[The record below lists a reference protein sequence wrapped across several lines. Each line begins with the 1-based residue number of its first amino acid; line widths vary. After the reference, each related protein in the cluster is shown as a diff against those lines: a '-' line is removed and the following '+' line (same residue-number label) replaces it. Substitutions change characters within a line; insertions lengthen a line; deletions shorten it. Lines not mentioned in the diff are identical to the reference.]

1 MEYYQIPIIYKSGAD
16 FIFAIEVNRP
26 NSRALEVS
34 SQWKI
39 NETMWFDGQRIFPV
53 RINYIKIFR
62 TNEPIPQTAE
72 DHKRMY
78 PDGYR
83 GTFGGIDVTSEFGI
97 ITEPIRAR
105 APATGVERAR
115 EKKLLFFSYSSKD
128 SIKVGELCDILVR
141 EYDYEIFRAHDTI
154 KVTQEWRAEIK
165 ENLANCDGLVAYITR
180 NFRGSEWTYQECG
193 WVAGRGVPIYS
204 LFIMKKIPEG
214 FIEERQGTRIT
225 EKTDVKEIARKI
237 DEVFSEEI

>member
-72 DHKRMY
+72 DHKRMN

-97 ITEPIRAR
+97 ITEPIHAR

-115 EKKLLFFSYSSKD
+115 EKNSFSSAIHLKT
-128 SIKVGELCDILVR
+128 V
-141 EYDYEIFRAHDTI
+141 
-154 KVTQEWRAEIK
+154 
-165 ENLANCDGLVAYITR
+165 
-180 NFRGSEWTYQECG
+180 
-193 WVAGRGVPIYS
+193 
-204 LFIMKKIPEG
+204 KK
-214 FIEERQGTRIT
+214 
-225 EKTDVKEIARKI
+225 
-237 DEVFSEEI
+237 